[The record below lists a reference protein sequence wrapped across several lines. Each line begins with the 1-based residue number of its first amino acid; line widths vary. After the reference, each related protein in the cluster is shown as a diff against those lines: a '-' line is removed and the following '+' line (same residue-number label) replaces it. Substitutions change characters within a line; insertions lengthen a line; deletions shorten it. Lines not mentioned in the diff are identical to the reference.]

1 MKTAHIQKTIK
12 IKSVFNFFNLKYH
25 LCVLF
30 LFVPNFISAQNNTS
44 AFETFSL
51 GINYQSN
58 INRNDFH
65 NYWLADGGIEGY
77 FSTPFYFGQTQFVLI
92 YTSYSA
98 KSDEQPDFTSLL
110 IYLQW
115 GYEFNLPANLSLAFY
130 TSAGLYQMNFDDFDL
145 EVDPGL
151 LSEREL
157 SMGLN
162 TTMRYT
168 FYNDGKVNFQLSYLH
183 VFTHKKIEL
192 INLGFGISRTFSSPK
207 WLKDFFN

>member
-1 MKTAHIQKTIK
+1 MKFHFF
-12 IKSVFNFFNLKYH
+12 VFL
-25 LCVLF
+25 LLLPF
-30 LFVPNFISAQNNTS
+30 LLIAQNNAP

-65 NYWLADGGIEGY
+65 NYWLADAGIEGY
-77 FSTPFYFGQTQFVLI
+77 FSTPFYFGQAQFGLI

-115 GYEFNLPANLSLAFY
+115 GYEFNLPANLSLALY
-130 TSAGLYQMNFDDFDL
+130 TSAGLYQMNFDDFNL
-145 EVDPGL
+145 EIDPGL

-162 TTMRYT
+162 TAMRYS
-168 FYNDGKVNFQLSYLH
+168 FYNDWKLNLQLSYIH

-192 INLGFGISRTFSSPK
+192 INIGFGISKTFSSPQ
-207 WLKDFFN
+207 WFKDFFN